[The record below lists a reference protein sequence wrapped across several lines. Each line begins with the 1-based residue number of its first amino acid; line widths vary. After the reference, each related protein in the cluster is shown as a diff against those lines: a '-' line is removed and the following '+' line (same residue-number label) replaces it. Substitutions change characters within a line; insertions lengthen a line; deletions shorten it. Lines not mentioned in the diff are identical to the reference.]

1 VNRTLGLVSLAPA
14 AFSPNGDG
22 RKDRLSLSFGLT
34 SPADVRVRIERDGRW
49 VASPL
54 AGGFGIGTQTFVWD
68 GSRALGVLRDGEYE
82 AVVEATGVTGAIS
95 YGVPFVS
102 DTVAPR
108 VRILPGKGLR
118 VQVSEPSLL
127 TFVID
132 GRALRREVTKAG
144 TVKIPWGGPAAKV
157 RVVAWDAAGN
167 VSGPVVRVRGDD

>member
-1 VNRTLGLVSLAPA
+1 VAVRPL

-22 RKDRLSLSFGLT
+22 RKDRLMLTFSLT
-34 SPADVRVRIERDGRW
+34 APADIRVRVERQGRW

-54 AGGFGIGTQTFVWD
+54 TTTLAPGLQSLVWN
-68 GSRALGVLRDGEYE
+68 GVRATGPIRDGEYR
-82 AVVEATGVTGAIS
+82 AVVEAVGGVGTS
-95 YGVPFVS
+95 TYGVPFVS

-118 VQVSEPSLL
+118 VAVTEPATL

-132 GRALRREVTKAG
+132 GSALRRRVARAG
-144 TVKIPWGGPAAKV
+144 VVRIPWPGATTTV

-167 VSGPVVRVRGDD
+167 ASGPVVRVRRKG

>member
-1 VNRTLGLVSLAPA
+1 NAPA
-14 AFSPNGDG
+14 
-22 RKDRLSLSFGLT
+22 L
-34 SPADVRVRIERDGRW
+34 VRIRIEHEGRW

-54 AGGFGIGTQTFVWD
+54 IGSFVPVAPDFRWN
-68 GSRALGVLRDGEYE
+68 GMRASGRVRDGTYE
-82 AVVEATGVTGAIS
+82 AVVEAATATGVIS

-127 TFVID
+127 TFLID
-132 GRALRREVTKAG
+132 GRVLRREVRKAG
-144 TVKIPWGGPAAKV
+144 TVRIPWSGPAAKV

-167 VSGPVVRVRGDD
+167 ASGPVVRVRGGD